1 MSNDMKLIME
11 SWRRTLNEEEEEQR
25 DDSKVFT
32 KVGDVRRAIAGIMKA
47 KRGKIAKDDLKQLG
61 VDTLIGAIPGVGA
74 ALGVAKGLASV
85 AKKAY
90 ELDDLP
96 LRNVG
101 MEKLNV
107 DYMLS
112 LIIDDKVE
120 NEFLKKWAESFA
132 GLDDEVELEDISATK
147 ALQKFLQDEYFTRIY
162 KTRRGE
168 G

>member
-25 DDSKVFT
+25 DTSQVFNT
-32 KVGDVRRAIAGIMKA
+32 VGDVRRAIAGIIKS
-47 KRGKIAKDDLKQLG
+47 KRGEIAKGDLKQLG

-74 ALGVAKGLASV
+74 AAGVVKGLFGV

-90 ELDDLP
+90 SLDDTP

-101 MEKLNV
+101 MEKMNI
-107 DYMLS
+107 DGMLS
-112 LIIDDKVE
+112 MIIDDRVE
-120 NEFLKKWAESFA
+120 NEFLKSWAKKFA
-132 GLDDEVELEDISATK
+132 NMPDDTPLDNLSATK
-147 ALQKFLQDEYFTRIY
+147 ALQQFIQDEYFTRIY